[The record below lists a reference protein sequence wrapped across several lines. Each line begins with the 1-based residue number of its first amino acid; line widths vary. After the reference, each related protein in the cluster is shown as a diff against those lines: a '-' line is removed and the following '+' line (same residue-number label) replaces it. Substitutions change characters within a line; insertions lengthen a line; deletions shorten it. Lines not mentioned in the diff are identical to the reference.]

1 MKIIIV
7 GASGTIGK
15 TVATALEK
23 DHEIIRVG
31 AKSGD
36 IQADI
41 TSPEAIENM
50 FKQAGAFDA
59 LVSAAGDAYFG
70 PWQKMTDKEFRI
82 GINSKLMGQVN
93 LVLIGQH
100 YINPKGSFTL
110 TAGSLAHDPVLAGS
124 NASAANG
131 ALEAFVR
138 AAAIELGNGIRINA
152 VSPTVVE
159 DSPGYFPYF
168 PGHMPVS
175 MKRVEYAYIKS
186 VLGSGTGK
194 VITVI

>member
-15 TVATALEK
+15 TVASALEK

-31 AKSGD
+31 SKSGD

-41 TSPEAIENM
+41 TSPESIGEM
-50 FKQAGAFDA
+50 FKKAGKFDA

-70 PWQKMTDKEFRI
+70 PWKGMDDTAFRI
-82 GINSKLMGQVN
+82 GINSKLMGQIN

-100 YINPKGSFTL
+100 FVNPKGSFTL

-124 NASAANG
+124 NASAVNG
-131 ALEAFVR
+131 GLESFVR
-138 AAAIELGNGIRINA
+138 AAAIELGDGVRINA

-175 MKRVEYAYIKS
+175 MKRVEYAYLKS
-186 VLGSGTGK
+186 ILGAGTGK

>member
-15 TVATALEK
+15 TVASALEK

-31 AKSGD
+31 SKSGD
-36 IQADI
+36 IHADI
-41 TSPEAIENM
+41 TSPESIGEM
-50 FKQAGAFDA
+50 FKKAGKFDA

-70 PWQKMTDKEFRI
+70 PWKGMDDTAFRI
-82 GINSKLMGQVN
+82 GINSKLMGQIN

-100 YINPKGSFTL
+100 FVNPKGSFTL

-124 NASAANG
+124 NASAVNG
-131 ALEAFVR
+131 GLESFVR
-138 AAAIELGNGIRINA
+138 AAAIELGDGMRINA

-159 DSPGYFPYF
+159 DSPAYFPYF

-175 MKRVEYAYIKS
+175 MKRVEYAYLKS
-186 VLGSGTGK
+186 ILGAGTGK